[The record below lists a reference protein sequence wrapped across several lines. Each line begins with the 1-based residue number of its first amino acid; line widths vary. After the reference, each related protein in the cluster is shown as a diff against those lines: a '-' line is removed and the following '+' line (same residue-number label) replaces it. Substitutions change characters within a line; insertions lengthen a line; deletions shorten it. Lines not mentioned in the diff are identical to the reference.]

1 MRLTF
6 MAGFATVV
14 SLSGVALAPA
24 ALSAQPG
31 GGVAPQCTID
41 QNTPKELALMSLK
54 FQSARSAPTPEARK
68 KALRDIVKELD
79 TKPERFAKNPAGYNF
94 SLVQALTIWGVE
106 PGLAD
111 APARGELGFITNPAE
126 PYDIL
131 VNMDV
136 AYKAIVAA
144 VPACDAEITG
154 MRMNEVWLAATKA
167 ALDASNAGKLDSAD
181 YFAKRSMLM
190 SATNPYPHYVMA
202 STANA
207 RNNRAGAIMHWKHV
221 IKYAADD
228 TTYRE
233 LKNSSMYYAAMS
245 QLEDAQAKTG
255 DEQKTVAREAADG
268 FKALLTAT
276 PDNPDAP
283 NLLLSWADAL
293 TAAKDT
299 ALIPTVYTPLLT
311 QASATDIALA
321 TAGVIATRAN
331 KSDDALKLFQAATVK
346 NPFNRDAQRNVAAAH
361 YAKDQFTLMFAPT
374 RKLVELDPNNFDGWM
389 LFAYAAQG
397 LAKAAQTAKKP
408 IEVKAWTDSLVK
420 YQTYAEA
427 LPVKVDVTSFDRRK
441 DMATLILAVEQ
452 VAAKDG
458 QYSVT
463 VEFLDLAGAVV
474 ATATEAAGP
483 IKKGE
488 TKSVTIKATGAG
500 IMSYRYKAL
509 K

>member
-6 MAGFATVV
+6 IAGFATVV

-79 TKPERFAKNPAGYNF
+79 TKPERFAKNPGGYNF
-94 SLVQALTIWGVE
+94 TLVQALTIWGVE

-111 APARGELGFITNPAE
+111 APARSELGFITNPAE

-144 VPACDAEITG
+144 VPACEAEITG

-207 RNNRAGAIMHWKHV
+207 RNNRAVAIMHWKHV
-221 IKYAADD
+221 IKYAAED
-228 TTYRE
+228 TTYRD

-255 DEQKTVAREAADG
+255 DEQKTVAREAAEG

-361 YAKDQFTLMFAPT
+361 YAKDQYTLMFEPT

-408 IEVKAWTDSLVK
+408 IEVRAWTDSLVK

-441 DMATLILAVEQ
+441 DMATLILSLEQ
-452 VAAKDG
+452 IAAKDG
-458 QYSVT
+458 QYSIT
-463 VEFLDLAGAVV
+463 AEFLDLAGAVV
-474 ATATEAAGP
+474 ATTTEAAGP

>member
-1 MRLTF
+1 MVVAASTLGACPLLGRL
-6 MAGFATVV
+6 
-14 SLSGVALAPA
+14 P
-24 ALSAQPG
+24 
-31 GGVAPQCTID
+31 
-41 QNTPKELALMSLK
+41 
-54 FQSARSAPTPEARK
+54 
-68 KALRDIVKELD
+68 ALR
-79 TKPERFAKNPAGYNF
+79 
-94 SLVQALTIWGVE
+94 
-106 PGLAD
+106 
-111 APARGELGFITNPAE
+111 
-126 PYDIL
+126 
-131 VNMDV
+131 
-136 AYKAIVAA
+136 
-144 VPACDAEITG
+144 
-154 MRMNEVWLAATKA
+154 
-167 ALDASNAGKLDSAD
+167 
-181 YFAKRSMLM
+181 
-190 SATNPYPHYVMA
+190 
-202 STANA
+202 
-207 RNNRAGAIMHWKHV
+207 
-221 IKYAADD
+221 
-228 TTYRE
+228 
-233 LKNSSMYYAAMS
+233 
-245 QLEDAQAKTG
+245 KTG
-255 DEQKTVAREAADG
+255 DEQVTVAREAAEG

-276 PDNPDAP
+276 PDNPDVP

-346 NPFNRDAQRNVAAAH
+346 NPYNRDALRNVAAAH
-361 YAKDQFTLMFAPT
+361 YAKDQYTLMFEPT
-374 RKLVELDPNNFDGWM
+374 RKLVDLDPNNFDGWM

-441 DMATLILAVEQ
+441 DMATLILSLEQ
-452 VAAKDG
+452 IAAKDG

-463 VEFLDLAGAVV
+463 AEFLDQAGEVV

-488 TKSVTIKATGAG
+488 TKPVTLKVTGAG

>member
-79 TKPERFAKNPAGYNF
+79 TKPERFAKNPGGYNF
-94 SLVQALTIWGVE
+94 TLVQALTIWGVE

-111 APARGELGFITNPAE
+111 APARSELGFITNPAE

-144 VPACDAEITG
+144 VPACEAEITG

-207 RNNRAGAIMHWKHV
+207 RNNRAVAIMHWKHV
-221 IKYAADD
+221 IKYAAED
-228 TTYRE
+228 TTYRD

-255 DEQKTVAREAADG
+255 DEQKTVAREAAEG

-361 YAKDQFTLMFAPT
+361 YAKDQYTLMFEPT

-408 IEVKAWTDSLVK
+408 IEVRAWTDSLVK

-441 DMATLILAVEQ
+441 DMATLILSLEQ
-452 VAAKDG
+452 IAAKDG
-458 QYSVT
+458 QYSIT
-463 VEFLDLAGAVV
+463 AEFLDLAGAVV
-474 ATATEAAGP
+474 ATTTEAAGP

>member
-1 MRLTF
+1 
-6 MAGFATVV
+6 
-14 SLSGVALAPA
+14 
-24 ALSAQPG
+24 
-31 GGVAPQCTID
+31 
-41 QNTPKELALMSLK
+41 
-54 FQSARSAPTPEARK
+54 
-68 KALRDIVKELD
+68 
-79 TKPERFAKNPAGYNF
+79 
-94 SLVQALTIWGVE
+94 
-106 PGLAD
+106 
-111 APARGELGFITNPAE
+111 
-126 PYDIL
+126 
-131 VNMDV
+131 
-136 AYKAIVAA
+136 
-144 VPACDAEITG
+144 

-202 STANA
+202 NTANA
-207 RNNRAGAIMHWKHV
+207 RNNRAVAIMHWKHV

-228 TTYRE
+228 TTYRD

-255 DEQKTVAREAADG
+255 AEQVTVAREAAEG
-268 FKALLTAT
+268 FKALLAAT

-361 YAKDQFTLMFAPT
+361 YAKDQFPLMFAPT

-408 IEVKAWTDSLVK
+408 IEVRAWTDSLVK

-441 DMATLILAVEQ
+441 ETATLILGVEQ

-474 ATATEAAGP
+474 ATVTEAVGP

-488 TKSVTIKATGAG
+488 TKSVTLKTNGTG
-500 IMSYRYKAL
+500 IMGYRYKAL

>member
-6 MAGFATVV
+6 IAGFATVV

-41 QNTPKELALMSLK
+41 QNNPKELALMSLK

-79 TKPERFAKNPAGYNF
+79 TKPERFAKNPGGYNF
-94 SLVQALTIWGVE
+94 TLVQALTIWGVE

-111 APARGELGFITNPAE
+111 APARSELGFITNPAE

-144 VPACDAEITG
+144 VPACEAEITG

-202 STANA
+202 NTANA
-207 RNNRAGAIMHWKHV
+207 RNNRAVAIMHWKHV
-221 IKYAADD
+221 VKYAADD
-228 TTYRE
+228 TTYRD

-255 DEQKTVAREAADG
+255 AEQVTVAREAAEG

-361 YAKDQFTLMFAPT
+361 YAKDQYTLMFEPT
-374 RKLVELDPNNFDGWM
+374 RKLVDLDPNNFDGWM

-408 IEVKAWTDSLVK
+408 IEVRAWTDSLVK

-441 DMATLILAVEQ
+441 DMATLILSLEQ

>member
-14 SLSGVALAPA
+14 SLSGVALVPSV
-24 ALSAQPG
+24 LTAQPG
-31 GGVAPQCTID
+31 GGVAPECSID
-41 QNTPKELALMSLK
+41 QNNPKELALMSLK
-54 FQSARSAPTPEARK
+54 FQGARNAATPDARK
-68 KALRDIVKELD
+68 KALRDIIKELD
-79 TKPERFAKNPAGYNF
+79 TKPERYAKNPGGYNL
-94 SLVQALTIWGVE
+94 SLVQALTMWGVE
-106 PGLAD
+106 PGLVD
-111 APARGELGFITNPAE
+111 APARSELGFITNPTE
-126 PYDIL
+126 PYDII

-136 AYKAIVAA
+136 AYKAIIAA
-144 VPACDAEITG
+144 VPACEADITA

-207 RNNRAGAIMHWKHV
+207 RNNRAAAIMHWKHV
-221 IKYAADD
+221 VKYAADD

-233 LKNSSMYYAAMS
+233 LKNLSMYYASMS

-255 DEQKTVAREAADG
+255 DEQQAAAREAAEG

-293 TAAKDT
+293 TVAKDT

-361 YAKDQFTLMFAPT
+361 YTKDQYTMMFEPT

-420 YQTYAEA
+420 YQTFAEA

-441 DMATLILAVEQ
+441 DVATLILSLEQ

-463 VEFLDLAGAVV
+463 AEFLDLAGAVV

-488 TKSVTIKATGAG
+488 TKSVTLKVTGTG